1 MYPNLF
7 PKSLHFRGLLQ
18 VGCRRELSRGSLVPS
33 INPMLHELPC
43 SLHCSR
49 FLSVCREELKTS
61 SSRTLTTR
69 DLITPFTDAAFKR
82 LFSDPALLKG
92 FLNSIFDKEGFSIE
106 EIKQTVNLA
115 CFTPGSQEP
124 AYAATQE
131 VASRQQSPGSP
142 VIDPKYLPSE
152 NAGDDRAGLS
162 VRSRLVTASSG
173 WAGKKEHWNN
183 SAKLDPASSPQ
194 QPQPPT
200 LRNYR
205 CNPVYVISICDF
217 PWKKLGIPERLQ
229 SEWLLWLGPHWDLG
243 KCSNVL
249 SNKLGDKSS
258 IPQERPIHSYIFI
271 SLPIFKSALGDR
283 VDATLEKLVWILAN
297 TGQHS
302 RDRLVPEWTETDP
315 TAKLFIDK
323 LRYASLT
330 PVERRFYNKQEGLEQ
345 SYWAAIKH
353 QIEEGLA
360 TERER
365 SRQIT
370 EQLAAEQER
379 QRQKEKVSAEQL
391 AAKQERHCQ
400 MMERIRQRL
409 RSEGV
414 DPSILDK

>member
-1 MYPNLF
+1 
-7 PKSLHFRGLLQ
+7 
-18 VGCRRELSRGSLVPS
+18 
-33 INPMLHELPC
+33 MLHELPC
-43 SLHCSR
+43 SLH
-49 FLSVCREELKTS
+49 FSVCREELKTS

-69 DLITPFTDAAFKR
+69 DLITPLTDAAFKR

-162 VRSRLVTASSG
+162 VRYDLVAVTDQGTTIDIEMQRAFLPHDLDRVAFYSSRLVTASSG

-217 PWKKLGIPERLQ
+217 PWKNMGIPEQLQ
-229 SEWLLWLGPHWDLG
+229 VNGFCGWDHIGISE
-243 KCSNVL
+243 NV
-249 SNKLGDKSS
+249 
-258 IPQERPIHSYIFI
+258 QT
-271 SLPIFKSALGDR
+271 ALGDR

-297 TGQHS
+297 TGQNL

-315 TAKLFIDK
+315 TAKLC
-323 LRYASLT
+323 YASLT
-330 PVERRFYNKQEGLEQ
+330 PIERRFYDKQEGLEQ
-345 SYWAAIKH
+345 SYWAAVKH

-360 TERER
+360 TKQER
-365 SRQIT
+365 SHQIT
-370 EQLAAEQER
+370 EQLAAKQEQNR
-379 QRQKEKVSAEQL
+379 QTTGQL
-391 AAKQERHCQ
+391 AAKQERDCCKTQ
-400 MMERIRQRL
+400 K
-409 RSEGV
+409 G
-414 DPSILDK
+414 